1 VIERMVYSK
10 IIRPAYLIFS
20 YDGSRLFLTLFK
32 APKKSKTFM
41 LNQLVGGTIGIMLA
55 KLAVNFDYKMN
66 IESVGVDKFAGKDV
80 APMLF
85 DNAVKNGDEIWFKI
99 SRRS

>member
-1 VIERMVYSK
+1 MIERMVYSK
-10 IIRPAYLIFS
+10 IRKPSYLIFT
-20 YDGSRLFLTLFK
+20 YEGNRLFLTLFK
-32 APKKSKTFM
+32 NHKKSKSFM
-41 LNQLVGGTIGIMLA
+41 INQLVGGTIGIMLA

-66 IESVGVDKFAGKDV
+66 IESVGVDKFAGQDV

-99 SRRS
+99 SRRV